1 MNAAP
6 VYPLP
11 RPADTDNRFSLGLAL
26 DIAAVLTRHGYP
38 PITAG
43 ADLIRLHQAIFGLIY
58 QHNNANDQ
66 PLDIPSSIG
75 NQIPSAP
82 ITRRAGYARSDWS
95 TVHPGASRSLDPASY
110 PTKNPGRD
118 EQDQAEDEQPE
129 QALDRK
135 AEYDQD
141 QPNHE

>member
-1 MNAAP
+1 MSAAP

-75 NQIPSAP
+75 NQIPPSRHRRPDRNRQVGAGFLKIRRPAP
-82 ITRRAGYARSDWS
+82 DHL
-95 TVHPGASRSLDPASY
+95 TVI
-110 PTKNPGRD
+110 
-118 EQDQAEDEQPE
+118 
-129 QALDRK
+129 
-135 AEYDQD
+135 
-141 QPNHE
+141 